1 MTNQVCVLVFAVAV
15 AAGAVQAP
23 APSQPARRRA
33 PTSHLLSLPGGIAS
47 MKAAKPSPVST
58 APGYD
63 NQPMFSLD
71 GTRILFAANR
81 DGKQIDVYVF
91 DRANGTV
98 AQLTETPTNDARAR
112 RRFET
117 GGLAEG

>member
-23 APSQPARRRA
+23 AQSQPGA
-33 PTSHLLSLPGGIAS
+33 PPGTDIHLLSLPGGIAS

-63 NQPMFSLD
+63 NQPMFSPD
-71 GTRILFAANR
+71 GARILFAA
-81 DGKQIDVYVF
+81 
-91 DRANGTV
+91 
-98 AQLTETPTNDARAR
+98 TE
-112 RRFET
+112 
-117 GGLAEG
+117 G

>member
-23 APSQPARRRA
+23 APSQPGA
-33 PTSHLLSLPGGIAS
+33 PPGTDIHLLSLPGGIAS
-47 MKAAKPSPVST
+47 MKAAKLSPVST

-63 NQPMFSLD
+63 NQPLFSLD

-81 DGKQIDVYVF
+81 DGS
-91 DRANGTV
+91 RSWS
-98 AQLTETPTNDARAR
+98 RS
-112 RRFET
+112 
-117 GGLAEG
+117 